1 MSHIVTVTL
10 STAQASF
17 AVGTVS
23 AGIQVTLV
31 SSAEGSTPVVQ
42 TLSAAPYIATFEDI
56 EAGDYNI
63 HAVAIDADGKEI
75 GDAITGTATVSPD
88 NVSIDV
94 PSSMIVSV
102 Q

>member
-17 AVGTVS
+17 AAGTVS

-31 SSAEGSTPVVQ
+31 SSTEGSTPVVQ
-42 TLSAAPYIATFEDI
+42 TLAAAPYIATFENI

-63 HAVAIDADGKEI
+63 HAVAIGADGKEI

-88 NVSIDV
+88 NVNIDV